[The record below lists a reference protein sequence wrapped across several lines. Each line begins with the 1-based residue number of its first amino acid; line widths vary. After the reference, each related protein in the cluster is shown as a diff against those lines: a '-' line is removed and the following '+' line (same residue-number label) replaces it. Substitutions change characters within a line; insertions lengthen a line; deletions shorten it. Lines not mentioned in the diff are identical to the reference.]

1 MTEQGR
7 IGTWEKVAYGLG
19 DTATNLVW
27 RTLMVFL
34 PVFYTDVFGISAAAV
49 GTLLLVCR
57 YFDGITDLVMG
68 LVADRTSTRWGRFR
82 PWILWSSIPFGIATV
97 LTFTAIDATPGGK
110 LLYAYVT
117 YSALILAFTANNVP
131 YSALTGVLSRDPT
144 ERTSISSYRFFFA
157 FLGGLLTQGLNVP
170 LVGFFGNGNEVVGY
184 SWTMS
189 LFAVIAVVLLFVTFA
204 STRERVVTPVPSSVS
219 LRSDLRMLLRNRP
232 WLIVFSTGLLF
243 VTMTTLKQGVTMYY
257 FKYYVGDTGLATLF
271 MVTGLLAAMAGSA
284 VTSPLTRWMGKKVL
298 MQAAFGI
305 ALVSSA
311 ALYVA
316 GPDDV
321 GLMVVLSAIT
331 EFSTGPI
338 VVLFFAMLG
347 DVADY
352 GEWTRH
358 RRMTGL
364 VFSAGTLSM
373 KFGTGVAGALTGW
386 LLTAFGYVP
395 NAAQTSEALAGIRG
409 LISIA
414 PAITAAIAMVVM
426 VTYPLTERTLAEME
440 KALTL
445 SRKEASV

>member
-1 MTEQGR
+1 MTDRLQV
-7 IGTWEKVAYGLG
+7 GTWEKIAYGLG

-57 YFDGITDLVMG
+57 YFDGITDLIMG
-68 LVADRTSTRWGRFR
+68 LIADRTDTRWGRFR
-82 PWILWSSIPFGIATV
+82 PWILWSTIPFGIATV

-131 YSALTGVLSRDPT
+131 YSALTGVLSADPV

-170 LVGFFGNGNEVVGY
+170 LVAFFGNGNDVVGY
-184 SWTMS
+184 SWTMT
-189 LFAVIAVVLLFVTFA
+189 LFAVISVLLLFVTFA
-204 STRERVVTPVPSSVS
+204 STRERVVTPVPASVS
-219 LRSDLRMLLRNRP
+219 LRSDLGMLVRNRP
-232 WLIVFSTGLLF
+232 WLIVFATGLIF

-284 VTSPLTRWMGKKVL
+284 VTGPLTRWMGKKTL
-298 MQAAFGI
+298 MQAAFGV
-305 ALVSSA
+305 ALLSSA
-311 ALYVA
+311 ALYAA
-316 GPDDV
+316 GPGDIAV
-321 GLMVVLSAIT
+321 MVILSSIT

-352 GEWTRH
+352 GEWTQH

-395 NAAQTSEALAGIRG
+395 NVAQAPEALAGIRS
-409 LISIA
+409 LISVA
-414 PAITAAIAMVVM
+414 PAIAAALAMVVLFM
-426 VTYPLTERTLAEME
+426 YPLTERTLVEME
-440 KALTL
+440 EALTAA
-445 SRKEASV
+445 RKEAAV

>member
-1 MTEQGR
+1 MIERTR
-7 IGTWEKVAYGLG
+7 VGTWEKVAYGLG

-57 YFDGITDLVMG
+57 YFDGITDLLMG
-68 LVADRTSTRWGRFR
+68 LIADRTDTRWGRFR
-82 PWILWSSIPFGIATV
+82 PWILWSTIPFGIATV
-97 LTFTAIDATPGGK
+97 ATFTAIDATPGWK

-117 YSALILAFTANNVP
+117 YSTLILAFTANNVP
-131 YSALTGVLSRDPT
+131 YSALTGVLSADPA
-144 ERTSISSYRFFFA
+144 ERTSISSFRFFFA

-170 LVGFFGNGNEVVGY
+170 LVAFFGQGNDVVGY

-189 LFAVIAVVLLFVTFA
+189 IFAVVSVILLFVTFA
-204 STRERVVTPVPSSVS
+204 STRERVITPIPTSVS
-219 LRSDLRMLLRNRP
+219 LRSDVGMLLRNRP
-232 WLIVFSTGLLF
+232 WVIVFVTGLIF

-257 FKYYVGDTGLATLF
+257 FKYFVGNTGLATLF

-284 VTSPLTRWMGKKVL
+284 ATGPLSRWLGKKAL
-298 MQAAFGI
+298 MQAAFGV

-311 ALYVA
+311 ALYVV
-316 GPDDV
+316 GPGDV
-321 GLMVVLSAIT
+321 ALMVILSSIT

-352 GEWTRH
+352 GEWTQH

-373 KFGTGVAGALTGW
+373 KFGTGIAGALTGW

-395 NAAQTSEALAGIRG
+395 NVAQSGEALHGIRL
-409 LISIA
+409 LISVF
-414 PAITAAIAMVVM
+414 PAIAAAAAMVV
-426 VTYPLTERTLAEME
+426 VFFYPLTGHTTTEME
-440 KALTL
+440 RALL
-445 SRKEASV
+445 HIRKEGSA